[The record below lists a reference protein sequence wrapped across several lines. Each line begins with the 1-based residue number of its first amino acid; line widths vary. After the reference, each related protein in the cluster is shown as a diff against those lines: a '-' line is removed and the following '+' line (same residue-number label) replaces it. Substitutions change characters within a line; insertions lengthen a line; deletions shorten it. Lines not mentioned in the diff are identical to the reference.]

1 MEIICDM
8 CKMRGRQALPGML
21 TISIFIFI
29 ASTIAAAGATGA
41 TKDHVI
47 GRMKVTL
54 MPEYDAQSVLVI
66 QEGKFADRTAFPS
79 DVKFTLPMEVTKL
92 TDACSLSPGGHHFCQ
107 IFEIKKAGKNK
118 FVNIKL
124 PFPDFFIDYQY
135 APFAVKKNSQRE
147 FTYSIDTSYPIN
159 TLEVHVQ
166 QPARSEKFK
175 IEPASYE
182 TYSKDDF
189 EYRKYTF
196 KNVKAGEAKAI
207 SVSYFK
213 TDTAPSVDLKFSSMK
228 TPEVFEGSTGEILL
242 VAGLAAL
249 GIIWVARR
257 RMKKA

>member
-8 CKMRGRQALPGML
+8 RKISVRRALQGVL
-21 TISIFIFI
+21 TLSIIILI
-29 ASTIAAAGATGA
+29 ASTITASSAP
-41 TKDHVI
+41 DNLVI

-54 MPEYDAQSVLVI
+54 MPEYDAKSVLVI
-66 QEGKFADRTAFPS
+66 QEGKFADRNAFPS
-79 DVKFTLPMEVTKL
+79 EVKFTLPMEVTKL

-107 IFEIKKAGKNK
+107 IFEIKKADKHK

-135 APFAVKKNSQRE
+135 APFAVKKNSERK
-147 FTYSIDTSYPIN
+147 FTYQVDTSYPIK

-166 QPARSEKFK
+166 QPARSEKFT

-182 TYSKDDF
+182 TYIKDDF
-189 EYRKYTF
+189 EFRKYTF

-213 TDTAPSVDLKFSSMK
+213 TGVAPSVDIKFSSMK
-228 TPEVFEGSTGEILL
+228 NPEVFEGSTGEILL
-242 VAGLAAL
+242 VTGMAAL
-249 GIIWVARR
+249 GVVWFTRR